1 MSRGPLIGAV
11 PAPALHVMTLNVRRR
26 ITPTRRVDDWARR
39 APLLGRLL
47 RHELPAVIGV
57 QEALPDQAS
66 SLGDALGEG
75 YRRVGRGRGRD
86 GRGEGCPVFFDTGRL
101 ELVSW
106 TQSALSDTPDEPG
119 SMSWGNL
126 LPRTVVDV
134 LLRDRATG
142 RGIRVLN
149 THLDPFSARS
159 RVRSAEHLRRLA
171 DDTSTPVVVLG
182 DMNSLPA
189 SPVAAELYAEGML
202 RDAWEAADERLTPA
216 WDTFGG
222 YRPPRAR
229 GRRIDWIAVTRDI
242 AVERV
247 GVNTAS
253 VDGLWPSDHLPVQAV
268 VRLTEVPA

>member
-1 MSRGPLIGAV
+1 MTGGPLVGAV
-11 PAPALHVMTLNVRRR
+11 PAPALHLMTLNVRRR
-26 ITPTRRVDDWARR
+26 MAPTRRVDDWARR

-47 RHELPAVIGV
+47 RHERPAVIGV

-66 SLGDALGEG
+66 ALGDALGDG

-101 ELVSW
+101 ELLSW
-106 TQSALSDTPDEPG
+106 TQSALSDTPDQPG

-126 LPRTVVDV
+126 MPRTVVDV
-134 LLRDRATG
+134 RLRDRATG
-142 RGIRVLN
+142 RGLRVLN

-159 RVRSAEHLRRLA
+159 RMRSAERLRLLA
-171 DDTSTPVVVLG
+171 AETAGAVVVLG

-189 SPVAAELYAEGML
+189 SEVAAELYAEGVL
-202 RDAWEAADERLTPA
+202 RDAWGAAHERVTPP

-229 GRRIDWIAVTRDI
+229 GRRIDWIAITRDVD
-242 AVERV
+242 VERV
-247 GVNTAS
+247 GVNAAS
-253 VDGLWPSDHLPVQAV
+253 IGGLWPSDHLPVQAV
-268 VRLTEVPA
+268 VRLTEEPA